1 MVSYQANSKAVSSW
15 CSSSMAGQCYHLCTY
30 SHSSSRFQQQGL
42 LVSLCS
48 TFSLVRSIFLTHRF
62 NRFKVIMHDLVLL
75 GMATLITV
83 VILQIPE
90 LQLVEV
96 AEVLD
101 WIFMVL
107 PNYSLGMAFNNL
119 YTNSRAVEYCTRPI
133 VVFACKTG
141 LRPNPCCKSM

>member
-1 MVSYQANSKAVSSW
+1 MRDS
-15 CSSSMAGQCYHLCTY
+15 
-30 SHSSSRFQQQGL
+30 
-42 LVSLCS
+42 
-48 TFSLVRSIFLTHRF
+48 
-62 NRFKVIMHDLVLL
+62 VLSFPL

-141 LRPNPCCKSM
+141 LRPNPCCKSI